1 MKKILLFAT
10 LVLGTPLPGF
20 AQESSPAPTG
30 PVSATGKILV
40 LENERTLEGDI
51 ERIGDQYRIRRAIG
65 ETWVPGDRALYLCS
79 KPEQAY
85 QYLRGRSNLNDPDER
100 LKLAQWCHNHGL
112 PAQALTEVQAAVKLR
127 PDHPVSRR
135 LLEYLQEQTKQPR
148 PAAPPTQAIPEIDT
162 RLALNVELTGEALG
176 QFTTRVQPILM
187 NSCATC
193 HATGR
198 GGPFRLNRIHEQA
211 NRRVTQQ
218 NLVSVLS
225 TLNFRQPEA
234 SPFLTKALSMHG
246 EMTQAPFR
254 NRQTPAYRALEDWVH
269 LTISN
274 NPHAAE
280 AGRTE
285 GTHTPAVFAAT
296 STAVP
301 SAQPA
306 EPPVAT
312 NGGETKA
319 FTAARPPAPGTTP
332 SKAPPMPSPDD
343 PYDPEHF
350 NQVNSPAP
358 VAPMPQHPP
367 GRPGP

>member
-1 MKKILLFAT
+1 MKKILLITA
-10 LVLGTPLPGF
+10 LVLGTALPGF
-20 AQESSPAPTG
+20 TQQSSPAPTG
-30 PVSATGKILV
+30 PVSARGKILV

-79 KPEQAY
+79 KPEEAY

-100 LKLAQWCHNHGL
+100 LKLAQWCHNHSL

-148 PAAPPTQAIPEIDT
+148 PAMSVAQPIPEIDT

-198 GGPFRLNRIHEQA
+198 GGPFKLNRIHEQA

-225 TLNFRQPEA
+225 ALNFRQPEA

-269 LTISN
+269 LTIAN

-280 AGRTE
+280 AVRTE
-285 GTHTPAVFAAT
+285 GTHTPTVFAAT
-296 STAVP
+296 STAATP
-301 SAQPA
+301 AQPP
-306 EPPVAT
+306 EPPAANPGGGT
-312 NGGETKA
+312 NPLTV
-319 FTAARPPAPGTTP
+319 ARPPMRGTTTVP
-332 SKAPPMPSPDD
+332 ASPTQSPDD

-350 NQVNSPAP
+350 NQANSPAP
-358 VAPMPQHPP
+358 VGPVPQQPP
-367 GRPGP
+367 SRPGP